1 MKKFL
6 LPNKCWLALAF
17 VALLA
22 VGCGL
27 RITSVEFS
35 THEPEAGSTMTVK
48 ANLKANG
55 DNQQDDYVLFYAIRV
70 PSDWEGLGLTVDNGG
85 NAVEMTT
92 CEQYAQLCEFCYPR
106 DGYKWVGY
114 QSTSLH
120 KQAGEMSATVELK
133 VGQTNGDYTL
143 DIMGGGWKFDPADMI
158 KDGEVNIDYA
168 FGHNLK
174 RDGEASN
181 KNEGAGIPATR
192 FHTSEYLFNTS
203 TISAAENQAREDAM
217 AAEYSMTAYGKTMP
231 IAPDIAN
238 VAEVEKGDDPTPPV
252 LDLSVKV
259 KGGAGVENVAVDAAE
274 GAAEYFDLQ
283 GRKVAEPKAGLYLVK
298 RGGKVAK
305 EIIK

>member
-1 MKKFL
+1 MKKFYL
-6 LPNKCWLALAF
+6 SLKVSLAF
-17 VALLA
+17 AVVAVLA
-22 VGCGL
+22 VACGL

-85 NAVEMTT
+85 SAVEMKG

-114 QSTSLH
+114 QSTALH

-133 VGQTNGDYTL
+133 VGNAAGDYTL
-143 DIMGGGWKFDPADMI
+143 DIMGGGWKFDPADLV
-158 KDGEVNIDYA
+158 KDGKVNIDPA
-168 FGHNLK
+168 FGHDLK
-174 RDGEASN
+174 RENAATN
-181 KNEGAGIPATR
+181 KNEAAGIPSTR
-192 FHTSEYLFNTS
+192 FHTSEYLFNTT
-203 TISAAENQAREDAM
+203 TISAAENEAREEAM
-217 AAEYSMTAYGKTMP
+217 AAEYSMTAYGMTMP

-252 LDLSVKV
+252 LDMSVKV
-259 KGGAGVENVAVDAAE
+259 KGGAGVADVAADAAE
-274 GAAEYFDLQ
+274 GPAEYFDLQ
-283 GRKVAEPKAGLYLVK
+283 GRKVANPEAGLYLVK

-305 EIIK
+305 EIVK